1 MSMLSPR
8 PIFFVHHGLSDA
20 MITEQTANAYL
31 RRATQLEAR
40 ATLHLGRPVSARE
53 LATYLVDVVRP
64 TVSAAT
70 WRLYRSAVSHA
81 LELKLIKADDPMK
94 EVESAADRLRQT
106 PPAPPPGMA
115 LRTSQLK
122 AKRSVDE
129 DFERIRHCALAGRS
143 PNAEALSDFLDAAL
157 LTGLRPC
164 EWRDAVL
171 QRSTTAEFEWEL
183 LVRTA
188 KTTNGRG
195 NGPSR
200 TIRFKTLESN
210 LLDPLVR
217 WIAWAQTAEREQRFD
232 KAMATIRDLMH
243 DCAVQVF
250 PGRNLL
256 PTPYSCRH
264 HAQARWKALYVG
276 DAADSAERELGRAT
290 VAALL
295 GHGNDE
301 TATHHYARALRSA
314 RAPSRYPV
322 PLACPEQVARVRKEF
337 THRLASAANA
347 KIRSPECRDDGSAQ
361 TVVWITTRVF
371 T

>member
-1 MSMLSPR
+1 
-8 PIFFVHHGLSDA
+8 

-40 ATLHLGRPVSARE
+40 ATLHFGRPFSAPE
-53 LATYLVDVVRP
+53 LATYLIDVVRP
-64 TVSAAT
+64 TVSAGT
-70 WRLYRSAVSHA
+70 WRLYRSAVCQA
-81 LELKLIKADDPMK
+81 LELRLIKTNDPRK
-94 EVESAADRLRQT
+94 EVESAADRLRLA

-171 QRSTTAEFEWEL
+171 KRFTTAEFEWEL

-200 TIRFKTLESN
+200 TIRFKRLESN

-217 WIAWAQTAEREQRFD
+217 WIAWAQAAEREQRFD

-243 DCAVQVF
+243 DCAARIF
-250 PGRNLL
+250 PNRRLL

-264 HAQARWKALYVG
+264 HAQTRWKAFYIVG
-276 DAADSAERELGRAT
+276 AADLAEQESGRAT

-301 TATHHYARALRSA
+301 TATHHYARALRGPLG
-314 RAPSRYPV
+314 PSPYPV
-322 PLACPEQVARVRKEF
+322 PHACPYEVARVRHQF
-337 THRLASAANA
+337 THSLARAAHTKSQCA
-347 KIRSPECRDDGSAQ
+347 RTPR
-361 TVVWITTRVF
+361 
-371 T
+371 